1 LLRPLPVEDPD
12 RLVSLFTAYE
22 EMDDYSHSSYPDYED
37 LRDRCD
43 AFSGLA
49 AHFYYPMGLRTS
61 ARAEVIAGQVVTWN
75 YFSVL
80 GVTPFLGR
88 GFLPEEDQAPGS
100 HAVAVL
106 SYRIWERRFD
116 SDPQILGKT
125 VPINSHPFTVV
136 GVAPKGFTGL
146 TVFLKPDVWVPTMMV
161 EQVGMFPV
169 DVNSRSGGWLKLIGR
184 LKPGVSL
191 AEAQAAANVLAA
203 NLAQEYP
210 DSNQTKSFPMVEAD
224 RNRVS
229 LVGTTDAQERLF
241 AVLMGVV
248 GLVLLIACSNVANLQ
263 LARAMRRQKEIA
275 LRASLGASRWRVLRQ
290 LLTES
295 ALLSLFAGAAGLLI
309 AVWAVDV
316 ILAFQATIVEFP
328 VELDLGLDRRVL
340 GFTVLVSLLSA
351 VLFGLAP
358 AMQMIRR
365 GQTAALKDQASAL
378 SQGAGKS
385 RLQNALVTAQVAL
398 SLVLLISAGL
408 LLRSMENTL
417 ALDPGFDSR
426 NGMALPINLG
436 FGQYNRA
443 EGMQFLERMIDRA
456 ESLPFV
462 RSAAVAAELPL
473 GQLHIRDSIEVDGYV
488 PAPDEKMVVR
498 LNLVGPN
505 YFETLGIPILKGRG
519 IDERDKEDRKP
530 VAVIN
535 ETMAE
540 RFWPG
545 EDPIGKTIR
554 SLGEAPVEVVG
565 VVKDGKYDALD
576 ESPQPYFSLA
586 LDQAGVFLKQVNL
599 IVKTDGDPRA
609 VMAPLRREIE
619 QLDPNMPV
627 SHIMTLNEFL
637 EIRVDETGGPADMV
651 GVLGVLALLLAM
663 VGVFGVM
670 SYSVSQRTRE
680 IGIRIALGAQRSEIL
695 KLVLRKGV
703 KITLIGVVIGLAG
716 AVAATRVVSSFL
728 YGVDPLDPVTFAGV
742 SAALLAAALL
752 ACYLPAQWGTRVDP
766 VGALRHE

>member
-1 LLRPLPVEDPD
+1 
-12 RLVSLFTAYE
+12 
-22 EMDDYSHSSYPDYED
+22 
-37 LRDRCD
+37 
-43 AFSGLA
+43 
-49 AHFYYPMGLRTS
+49 
-61 ARAEVIAGQVVTWN
+61 
-75 YFSVL
+75 
-80 GVTPFLGR
+80 
-88 GFLPEEDQAPGS
+88 
-100 HAVAVL
+100 
-106 SYRIWERRFD
+106 
-116 SDPQILGKT
+116 
-125 VPINSHPFTVV
+125 
-136 GVAPKGFTGL
+136 
-146 TVFLKPDVWVPTMMV
+146 
-161 EQVGMFPV
+161 
-169 DVNSRSGGWLKLIGR
+169 
-184 LKPGVSL
+184 
-191 AEAQAAANVLAA
+191 
-203 NLAQEYP
+203 
-210 DSNQTKSFPMVEAD
+210 
-224 RNRVS
+224 
-229 LVGTTDAQERLF
+229 
-241 AVLMGVV
+241 
-248 GLVLLIACSNVANLQ
+248 
-263 LARAMRRQKEIA
+263 
-275 LRASLGASRWRVLRQ
+275 
-290 LLTES
+290 
-295 ALLSLFAGAAGLLI
+295 
-309 AVWAVDV
+309 
-316 ILAFQATIVEFP
+316 
-328 VELDLGLDRRVL
+328 
-340 GFTVLVSLLSA
+340 
-351 VLFGLAP
+351 
-358 AMQMIRR
+358 
-365 GQTAALKDQASAL
+365 
-378 SQGAGKS
+378 
-385 RLQNALVTAQVAL
+385 
-398 SLVLLISAGL
+398 
-408 LLRSMENTL
+408 
-417 ALDPGFDSR
+417 
-426 NGMALPINLG
+426 
-436 FGQYNRA
+436 
-443 EGMQFLERMIDRA
+443 MIDRA

-637 EIRVDETGGPADMV
+637 EISVDETGGPADMV